1 MAARTEDRNF
11 EFYDLTND
19 IGETVDLVENSMT
32 QVQFDN
38 AMAARSSLTNWLLD
52 VDAQLLTVR
61 ATGESVPPPQ
71 HSPVIE
77 FALGSDEF
85 GVGLAGT
92 TDGLVSSLGVSMNL
106 TAEGSNGVFDTDNN
120 GIGISSD
127 LDTGGNNTQRRI
139 DGSLTTPEGMFF
151 SFNQDVILKHFDVSG
166 LNGTGTESLL
176 LQFVSGDN
184 PFDGLVGY
192 DSDGFSLNSGSLTFT
207 RTDGANAT
215 LTVGMGR
222 LAQDEIRLTA
232 GTQIRVTANPAVGGG
247 VLLESIGVALP
258 DSPSVLLADINR
270 DGIVNFLDISP
281 FISRLSNG
289 VFQLEADVNQDG
301 EVNFLDISP
310 FIAILAS

>member
-106 TAEGSNGVFDTDNN
+106 TAEGSNGGRIKGDAAQSCFVF
-120 GIGISSD
+120 
-127 LDTGGNNTQRRI
+127 RI
-139 DGSLTTPEGMFF
+139 
-151 SFNQDVILKHFDVSG
+151 
-166 LNGTGTESLL
+166 
-176 LQFVSGDN
+176 
-184 PFDGLVGY
+184 
-192 DSDGFSLNSGSLTFT
+192 
-207 RTDGANAT
+207 
-215 LTVGMGR
+215 
-222 LAQDEIRLTA
+222 
-232 GTQIRVTANPAVGGG
+232 GTQLI
-247 VLLESIGVALP
+247 VL
-258 DSPSVLLADINR
+258 NR
-270 DGIVNFLDISP
+270 
-281 FISRLSNG
+281 
-289 VFQLEADVNQDG
+289 
-301 EVNFLDISP
+301 
-310 FIAILAS
+310 

>member
-1 MAARTEDRNF
+1 
-11 EFYDLTND
+11 
-19 IGETVDLVENSMT
+19 MT

-289 VFQLEADVNQDG
+289 VF
-301 EVNFLDISP
+301 
-310 FIAILAS
+310 